1 MIALCIYCFFMGFFL
16 TELLFIA
23 LNVIGQNWAFFSP
36 RKDLLLLLP
45 QARLFLLSIFDC
57 VPENSETEIC
67 T

>member
-1 MIALCIYCFFMGFFL
+1 MGFFL